1 MLSWVICSWMVG
13 GAAPPPAFALLFLA
27 RAELES
33 SLGFLTAKEAWSWNK
48 RQLSIYNV
56 VCVNQNHCF
65 LIKSQEKQICESG
78 SCFPNIFT
86 FFTLNIQYSEH
97 SAVFLN
103 LNKSS
108 ADCWLWRDYWG
119 ILSRPR
125 LLTMLTVT
133 RTWSTLISLRARL
146 IPCCTSGHCSFSSF
160 STSLVRR
167 GVGGTVLYCWKEV
180 DWLIDCAHYSLNIF
194 NYLRNFF
201 YRNPFI
207 PDNFINGQPLFG
219 ICFETS
225 LDELLSVLGNVCPL
239 RLWKLVLPWRRLLW
253 WCH

>member
-86 FFTLNIQYSEH
+86 FYSLNIQYSAH

-108 ADCWLWRDYWG
+108 SADCWQNRDETIEAFYLDLDFWQCWHAPGPPSSLWGLGSSPAARQATAHSPPSARRWSGGVWG
-119 ILSRPR
+119 ARCCI
-125 LLTMLTVT
+125 
-133 RTWSTLISLRARL
+133 AEKRL
-146 IPCCTSGHCSFSSF
+146 I
-160 STSLVRR
+160 
-167 GVGGTVLYCWKEV
+167 
-180 DWLIDCAHYSLNIF
+180 D
-194 NYLRNFF
+194 
-201 YRNPFI
+201 
-207 PDNFINGQPLFG
+207 
-219 ICFETS
+219 
-225 LDELLSVLGNVCPL
+225 
-239 RLWKLVLPWRRLLW
+239 
-253 WCH
+253 